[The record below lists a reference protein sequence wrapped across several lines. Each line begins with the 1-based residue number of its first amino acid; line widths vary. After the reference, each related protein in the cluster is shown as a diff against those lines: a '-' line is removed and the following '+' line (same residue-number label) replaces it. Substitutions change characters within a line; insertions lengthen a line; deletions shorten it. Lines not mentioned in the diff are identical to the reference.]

1 MENKIYINH
10 RGTIFNPE
18 PIEEIQWSTRL
29 YGAGELKFKV
39 LKDNV
44 MDFKE
49 GDQVTFYRNNI
60 PIFKGYVFA
69 KERHKNSPITVLCY
83 DQLRYFKNKD
93 TYTYSN
99 ITASGLLKMIA
110 SDYNLTT
117 GDIANTAYVLPPRI
131 EDNSTLF
138 DIMYNALE
146 STEKYNRQKYVL

>member
-49 GDQVTFYRNNI
+49 GDQVTFYRNNDSYHL
-60 PIFKGYVFA
+60 KGLWFLL

-99 ITASGLLKMIA
+99 ITASGLLKN
-110 SDYNLTT
+110 DC
-117 GDIANTAYVLPPRI
+117 
-131 EDNSTLF
+131 
-138 DIMYNALE
+138 
-146 STEKYNRQKYVL
+146 Q

>member
-44 MDFKE
+44 MDFNE
-49 GDQVTFYRNNI
+49 GDQVTFYRNNV

-83 DQLRYFKNKD
+83 DQLRYFKSKD
-93 TYTYSN
+93 TYSTMLWKVRRN
-99 ITASGLLKMIA
+99 
-110 SDYNLTT
+110 TT
-117 GDIANTAYVLPPRI
+117 GKSMFYMMI
-131 EDNSTLF
+131 
-138 DIMYNALE
+138 LE
-146 STEKYNRQKYVL
+146 LLS

>member
-49 GDQVTFYRNNI
+49 GTKLPFTGTMFLYLRVMFFLR
-60 PIFKGYVFA
+60 KGIKILPLLYFA
-69 KERHKNSPITVLCY
+69 MTS
-83 DQLRYFKNKD
+83 
-93 TYTYSN
+93 
-99 ITASGLLKMIA
+99 
-110 SDYNLTT
+110 
-117 GDIANTAYVLPPRI
+117 
-131 EDNSTLF
+131 
-138 DIMYNALE
+138 
-146 STEKYNRQKYVL
+146 

>member
-1 MENKIYINH
+1 MGREFGKRTKESRKGKGGRRLENKIYINH

-69 KERHKNSPITVLCY
+69 KERHKNSPL
-83 DQLRYFKNKD
+83 LYFAM
-93 TYTYSN
+93 TS
-99 ITASGLLKMIA
+99 
-110 SDYNLTT
+110 
-117 GDIANTAYVLPPRI
+117 
-131 EDNSTLF
+131 
-138 DIMYNALE
+138 
-146 STEKYNRQKYVL
+146 